1 MAEQREGSPRIEDG
15 EVNVD
20 EELQRMQAELAKFE
34 DEKSQVSIVDGGGVV
49 ALSARDIRRMLRLGL
64 GLQDQLVTTGGLDGT
79 R

>member
-34 DEKSQVSIVDGGGVV
+34 DEKNQVGVV
-49 ALSARDIRRMLRLGL
+49 CVEVTFLSARGCWHATLRRVSRVESVWL
-64 GLQDQLVTTGGLDGT
+64 
-79 R
+79 